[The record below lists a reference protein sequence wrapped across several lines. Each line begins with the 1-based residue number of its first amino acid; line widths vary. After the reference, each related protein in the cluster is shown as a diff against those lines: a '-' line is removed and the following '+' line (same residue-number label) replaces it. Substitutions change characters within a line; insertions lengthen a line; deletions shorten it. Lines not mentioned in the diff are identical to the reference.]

1 MESLRE
7 QAPLREDIRV
17 ATEALGSVHEKK
29 AAAQSALDEWT
40 TQSQRNRRGGTKV
53 DYANLASGKSVAL
66 PKNDELMSNLDA
78 AKKDVL
84 EKDAD
89 LKHATDKL
97 TKFATDHCTTV
108 ADFKAYGMDI
118 ARPVAVEYK
127 RLFLDSSG
135 DYYTIIKAN
144 MAARALN
151 PLVAVTMTD
160 LELKETLTDLSA
172 FGFDELRPAAI
183 QDIISEI
190 PAYRA
195 IIASTSV
202 TFWSEVDGADK
213 YDHGLSKKQEGDP
226 EQYTDR
232 TWKDD
237 RIEQSRR
244 VWEWWRV
251 KGSKL
256 HYFFSAARL
265 VAIVPLSSASVERVF
280 SQVKFIIETVGE
292 NVLEETLEARVMER
306 VNDYTL

>member
-1 MESLRE
+1 MVDEISEINQLLVGLSE
-7 QAPLREDIRV
+7 
-17 ATEALGSVHEKK
+17 EALVPAQANPNPVIHPDVTAQETVTETTTPPSGGDTESPESEQVAKVKK
-29 AAAQSALDEWT
+29 
-40 TQSQRNRRGGTKV
+40 
-53 DYANLASGKSVAL
+53 
-66 PKNDELMSNLDA
+66 PKNQ
-78 AKKDVL
+78 KKQKQK
-84 EKDAD
+84 E
-89 LKHATDKL
+89 TDQ
-97 TKFATDHCTTV
+97 T
-108 ADFKAYGMDI
+108 
-118 ARPVAVEYK
+118 E
-127 RLFLDSSG
+127 
-135 DYYTIIKAN
+135 
-144 MAARALN
+144 
-151 PLVAVTMTD
+151 VAVTMTD

-251 KGSKL
+251 KGSNL